1 MGLKGSNTNQT
12 CFCGYAVCCFSAHTS
27 PLPSL
32 PPTPYASR
40 LCIVNCFST
49 VIWQWVLQLSLS
61 STKCRDVVNKE
72 VKGSRRIAR
81 NTSLY
86 LELEKTGRE
95 KKKTPWRFSPP
106 VLLLTCINRALD
118 LILCWVCSPWAFT
131 YKGVSY
137 QLLEQ
142 IKSAVISCWNATVLR
157 RSEIECAFGL
167 TTSFLEFSKVKTKRQ
182 ALMWID

>member
-95 KKKTPWRFSPP
+95 EKNSVK
-106 VLLLTCINRALD
+106 VLSSCVTADVYKQSTGSHSVLSLQSMSLYLQRCLL
-118 LILCWVCSPWAFT
+118 
-131 YKGVSY
+131 
-137 QLLEQ
+137 
-142 IKSAVISCWNATVLR
+142 SAVRANKIRCD
-157 RSEIECAFGL
+157 
-167 TTSFLEFSKVKTKRQ
+167 FLLKCNSS
-182 ALMWID
+182 A